1 MRQYCQTFLILPK
14 GCQKALSVFQM
25 KKSKLIID
33 YEYDFELLGVIT
45 TAKGYKLA
53 WELNQ
58 VLHIQLIK
66 QPDLV
71 VGFKNSDERGFSF
84 YAHQTQ
90 LNRLKLFKNK
100 PSENEPGKYF
110 LIPEFPHFD
119 FIILAAMEEQ
129 YAHQQLIDLIK
140 SIPSVQMVSFIP
152 LEGLKSKSNFI
163 F

>member
-1 MRQYCQTFLILPK
+1 
-14 GCQKALSVFQM
+14 M

-33 YEYDFELLGVIT
+33 YEFNFELVGLT
-45 TAKGYKLA
+45 SAAKGYKLA
-53 WELNQ
+53 WEINQ
-58 VLHIQLIK
+58 TLHIHLVK

-71 VGFKNSDERGFSF
+71 VGFKNNEEKSFSF
-84 YAHQTQ
+84 YAYETQ

-100 PSENEPGKYF
+100 PSDPDPGKYF

-119 FIILAAMEEQ
+119 FIILAAMEDQ
-129 YAHQQLIDLIK
+129 YAHQQLLHLIK
-140 SIPSVQMVSFIP
+140 SIPSVQFIAAIP